1 MRVNINGQAAASV
14 LINGNTLRQ
23 CPNGRGIEVIGRNGT
38 GGLDVTV
45 TGNDVNPQDTSYL
58 AAILV
63 QSNCLT
69 TCNTVRSELCVV
81 IRSRQERRRICY
93 RRTSRW

>member
-1 MRVNINGQAAASV
+1 MA
-14 LINGNTLRQ
+14 L
-23 CPNGRGIEVIGRNGT
+23 

-45 TGNDVNPQDTSYL
+45 TNNDVNPQALANPL

-69 TCNTVRSELCVV
+69 VCNTVRSDVRGNTV
-81 IRSRQERRRICY
+81 PAPFRRHRSADHLH
-93 RRTSRW
+93 